1 MNLAD
6 KANLYFKIGSFVNI
20 PFDHEEEI
28 IVKTIEQCE
37 TFDDVLDAQ
46 KLHQRCLEQL
56 KQGY

>member
-6 KANLYFKIGSFVNI
+6 RVNLYFKIGNFANI

-37 TFDDVLDAQ
+37 TFDEVLLAAQKNFINDVLIN
-46 KLHQRCLEQL
+46 
-56 KQGY
+56 